1 MTTGTATE
9 PDTGGFA
16 PDFDRCY
23 RAVQARDA
31 RFDGQFFVTVRTT
44 GIYCRPSCP
53 AQTPRPANVAFV
65 LTAAAAQQQGF
76 RACRRCAPDAVPG
89 SPLWNINAD
98 MSARAMRLIADGVVE
113 REGVDGLAARLRY
126 SPRHLTRVLTR
137 HLGAGP
143 LALARA
149 HRATNARV
157 LIQCTT
163 MPMTDIAFAAGFA
176 SVRQFND
183 TVRAVYGLNPT
194 ELRRLPTRRANSIG
208 TDSAPGSVTL
218 RLPFRA
224 PYRWPWMRWFLDAHA
239 AAGVESVVDAP
250 DSPYGWR
257 YRRIL
262 ALPHRTASVE
272 VEPRDDHALVALRGL
287 DMRDLGVAVN
297 RIRRMLDLDADITA
311 AQDALA
317 GDDTMRRLVNRA
329 PGLRAPGSLD
339 PAETIIRT
347 MLGQQVSLAAARN
360 QIDRL
365 VDVLGEPVGES
376 FPVSSDGTPTEGAGS
391 AGEPASR
398 SFPTPDVI
406 AARGHE
412 VLRGPRR
419 RIDAVIGVAEALAE
433 GRVEPHVGVDA
444 SDLRAQLLE
453 LPGIGPWTADIVTMR
468 VTGDPDVLLTND
480 LVVVRAAADL
490 GVDLRDTQHWAP
502 WRSYATMHLWRHRLD
517 AAGQIV

>member
-1 MTTGTATE
+1 MQYPAGS
-9 PDTGGFA
+9 A

-53 AQTPRPANVAFV
+53 AQTPRPQNVAFV

-89 SPLWNINAD
+89 SPRWNLNAD
-98 MSARAMRLIADGVVE
+98 MSSRAMRLIADGIVE

-126 SPRHLTRVLTR
+126 SPRHLTRVLTE

-163 MPMTDIAFAAGFA
+163 MPMADVAFAAGFA

-183 TVRAVYGLNPT
+183 TIRAVFDLTPT
-194 ELRRLPTRRANSIG
+194 QLRRLPAPRGRRVDG
-208 TDSAPGSVTL
+208 EHAPGSVTL

-224 PYRWPWMRWFLDAHA
+224 PYRWEWMRWFLTAHA
-239 AAGVESVVDAP
+239 AVGVEEVTDSADAP
-250 DSPYGWR
+250 LGWS
-257 YRRIL
+257 YRRVL
-262 ALPHRTASVE
+262 RLPHGPALAV
-272 VEPRDDHALVALRGL
+272 VEPHDDHAVVVLDHL

-297 RIRRMLDLDADITA
+297 RIRRQLDLDADIA
-311 AQDALA
+311 AAEDALGTDA
-317 GDDTMRRLVNRA
+317 TMRELIGRA
-329 PGLRAPGSLD
+329 PGVRAPGSLD

-365 VDVLGEPVGES
+365 VDALGEPLDS
-376 FPVSSDGTPTEGAGS
+376 FTDRDNRPLRA
-391 AGEPASR
+391 
-398 SFPTPDVI
+398 FPTAAVI
-406 AARGHE
+406 AERGHE
-412 VLRGPRR
+412 VLRGPERR
-419 RIDAVIGVAEALAE
+419 VTAVIGVAGALAE

-444 SDLRAQLLE
+444 SDLRAQLLA

-468 VTGDPDVLLTND
+468 VTGDPDVLLAND
-480 LVVVRAAADL
+480 LVVVRAADDL
-490 GVDLRDTQHWAP
+490 RVDLRDTQHWAP

-517 AAGQIV
+517 ATGQVV

>member
-1 MTTGTATE
+1 MSTGTATE

-98 MSARAMRLIADGVVE
+98 MAARAMRLIADGVVE

-163 MPMTDIAFAAGFA
+163 MPMTDVAFAAGFA

-183 TVRAVYGLNPT
+183 TVRAVFGLTPT
-194 ELRRLPTRRANSIG
+194 ELRRLHSRRKDVIG

-224 PYRWPWMRWFLDAHA
+224 SYRWPWMRWFLDAHA
-239 AAGVESVVDAP
+239 VAGVESVVDAP
-250 DSPYGWR
+250 DSPHGWR
-257 YRRIL
+257 YRRVL
-262 ALPHRTASVE
+262 ALPHRTASAE
-272 VEPRDDHALVALRGL
+272 VEPQADHAVVALHGL
-287 DMRDLGVAVN
+287 DMRDVGVAVN
-297 RIRRMLDLDADITA
+297 RIRRLLDLDADITA
-311 AQDALA
+311 AEDALA
-317 GDDTMRRLVNRA
+317 ADATMQRLLRQA

-360 QIDRL
+360 QVNRL
-365 VDVLGEPVGES
+365 VEALGEPVGDAFATPSETATT
-376 FPVSSDGTPTEGAGS
+376 VDG
-391 AGEPASR
+391 PASK
-398 SFPTPDVI
+398 SFPTPGVI

-419 RIDAVIGVAEALAE
+419 RIDAVIGVAAALAE

-490 GVDLRDTQHWAP
+490 GIDLRDTRHWAP

-517 AAGQIV
+517 AAGQAV

>member
-1 MTTGTATE
+1 MTTGTAAE
-9 PDTGGFA
+9 PDTGGGA

-53 AQTPRPANVAFV
+53 AQTPRPGNVAFV

-113 REGVDGLAARLRY
+113 REGVEGLATRLRY

-183 TVRAVYGLNPT
+183 TVRAVFGLTPT
-194 ELRRLPTRRANSIG
+194 ELRRLPSRKRNPNDDN
-208 TDSAPGSVTL
+208 DSAPGSVTL

-224 PYRWPWMRWFLDAHA
+224 PYRWPWMRWFLHAHA

-250 DSPYGWR
+250 GSPHGWR
-257 YRRIL
+257 YRRVL
-262 ALPHRTASVE
+262 ALPHGPASAE
-272 VEPRDDHALVALRGL
+272 VEPRDDHAVVSLRGL

-297 RIRRMLDLDADITA
+297 RIRRLLDLDADITA
-311 AQDALA
+311 VQDALA
-317 GDDTMRRLVNRA
+317 ADDTMRRLLDRA
-329 PGLRAPGSLD
+329 SGLRAPGSLD

-365 VDVLGEPVGES
+365 VDVLGEPVGDS
-376 FPVSSDGTPTEGAGS
+376 LAV
-391 AGEPASR
+391 ASEASTADDDPPSK
-398 SFPTPDVI
+398 SFPTPSVI

-419 RIDAVIGVAEALAE
+419 RVDAVIAVAEALAQ
-433 GRVEPHVGVDA
+433 GRMEPHVGVDA

-468 VTGDPDVLLTND
+468 VTGDPDVLLTSD

-490 GVDLRDTQHWAP
+490 GIDLRDTGHWAP

-517 AAGQIV
+517 AAGQAV

>member
-1 MTTGTATE
+1 MTTRIATDADAAGT
-9 PDTGGFA
+9 A

-53 AQTPRPANVAFV
+53 AQTPRPANVGFV

-113 REGVDGLAARLRY
+113 REGVDGLATRLRY

-183 TVRAVYGLNPT
+183 TVRAVFGLTPT
-194 ELRRLPTRRANSIG
+194 ELRRLPRRKNTPNG

-224 PYRWPWMRWFLDAHA
+224 PYRWPWMRWFLHAHA
-239 AAGVESVVDAP
+239 AAGVESVVDDP
-250 DSPYGWR
+250 NSPHGWR
-257 YRRIL
+257 YRRVL
-262 ALPHRTASVE
+262 ALPHGMASAE
-272 VEPRDDHALVALRGL
+272 VEPRDDHAVVALRRL

-297 RIRRMLDLDADITA
+297 RIRRLLDLDADITA
-311 AQDALA
+311 AQDVLA
-317 GDDTMRRLVNRA
+317 ADDTMRPLLERA

-365 VDVLGEPVGES
+365 VDVLGEPVGDT
-376 FPVSSDGTPTEGAGS
+376 FPPASDDASTAD
-391 AGEPASR
+391 GEPPST
-398 SFPTPDVI
+398 SFPTPSVI
-406 AARGHE
+406 AARGRE

-419 RIDAVIGVAEALAE
+419 RVDAVIGVAEALADR
-433 GRVEPHVGVDA
+433 RVEPHVGVDA

-490 GVDLRDTQHWAP
+490 GIDLRKTEHWAP

>member
-1 MTTGTATE
+1 MQYPAHA
-9 PDTGGFA
+9 A

-53 AQTPRPANVAFV
+53 AQTPRPQNVAFV
-65 LTAAAAQQQGF
+65 LTAAAAQQQGY

-89 SPLWNINAD
+89 SPQWNLNAD
-98 MSARAMRLIADGVVE
+98 MSSRAMRLIADGIVE

-126 SPRHLTRVLTR
+126 SPRHLTRVLTE

-163 MPMTDIAFAAGFA
+163 MPMADVAFAAGFA

-183 TVRAVYGLNPT
+183 TIRAVFDLTPT
-194 ELRRLPTRRANSIG
+194 ELRRLPTSRGRRLEG
-208 TDSAPGSVTL
+208 EHAPGSVTL
-218 RLPFRA
+218 RLPFRP
-224 PYRWPWMRWFLDAHA
+224 PYRWDWMRWFLAAHA
-239 AAGVESVVDAP
+239 AAGVEEVIDTP
-250 DSPYGWR
+250 DTPLGWS
-257 YRRIL
+257 YRRVL
-262 ALPHRTASVE
+262 PLPHGPALAV
-272 VEPRDDHALVALRGL
+272 VEPHDDHAVVVLDHL

-297 RIRRMLDLDADITA
+297 RIRRQLDLDADIA
-311 AQDALA
+311 AAEDALGA
-317 GDDTMRRLVNRA
+317 DSTMRELIGRA

-339 PAETIIRT
+339 PAETIFRT

-365 VDVLGEPVGES
+365 VDALGEPLEHL
-376 FPVSSDGTPTEGAGS
+376 TEQGG
-391 AGEPASR
+391 R
-398 SFPTPDVI
+398 SLRTFPTPAAI
-406 AARGHE
+406 AERGHE
-412 VLRGPRR
+412 VLRGPARR
-419 RIDAVIGVAEALAE
+419 VAAVIGVARALAE

-468 VTGDPDVLLTND
+468 VTGDPDVLLAND

-490 GVDLRDTQHWAP
+490 RVDLRDTQHWAP

-517 AAGQIV
+517 ATGQVV